1 MFAAQIKKKN
11 STVLKQLIIP
21 LPDFQESSHI
31 NFRGIDR
38 SLTWC
43 ELLKLVLAV
52 FEKTSLLCRLSQLS
66 DVRVLWAN
74 QLWEFFGFCLFR
86 K

>member
-1 MFAAQIKKKN
+1 MFAAQIKKN

-31 NFRGIDR
+31 SFSGIDG

-43 ELLKLVLAV
+43 ELLNSCWLYLK
-52 FEKTSLLCRLSQLS
+52 KHLCRLSQLS
-66 DVRVLWAN
+66 DIRVLWAN
-74 QLWEFFGFCLFR
+74 QLWGFFGFCLFR